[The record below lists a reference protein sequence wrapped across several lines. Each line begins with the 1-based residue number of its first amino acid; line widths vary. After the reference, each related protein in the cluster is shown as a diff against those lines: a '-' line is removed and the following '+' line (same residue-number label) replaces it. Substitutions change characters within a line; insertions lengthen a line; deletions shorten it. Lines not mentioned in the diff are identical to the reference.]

1 MTPRSFK
8 DNKGR
13 TWTVAVPY
21 NTIVKVLGETGLDL
35 RQLVEDHDHVAREL
49 DDPVKLRAVLAVLLA
64 DQLTAAKITID
75 DLLEE
80 IVNEEQATAMVM
92 AVYQGSFDFFQS
104 QSGVMNDALSR
115 VQRAQQT
122 AKAAA
127 ASRMRTSIDNGQMD
141 AYLAIVTDPSVAA
154 EWILASQN
162 PANLAIVEAWNQ
174 VVEAGV
180 EPTKRLSAFARLIVE
195 NRLTLPVKEA
205 PTLAASP
212 TGASSV
218 TASSS
223 STIPTPPGN
232 GETSTPAPS
241 WRPPTS
247 STNAGGSPASAA
259 STPASTPGDS
269 SI

>member
-1 MTPRSFK
+1 MTPRTFK

-64 DQLTAAKITID
+64 DQLILTKITID
-75 DLLEE
+75 DVLEE

-127 ASRMRTSIDNGQMD
+127 AARMRTSIDNGQMD
-141 AYLAIVTDPSVAA
+141 AYLTIVTDPNVASL
-154 EWILASQN
+154 WILASQN
-162 PANLAIVEAWNQ
+162 LANVAIVEAWNQ

-195 NRLTLPVKEA
+195 NGLTLP
-205 PTLAASP
+205 AATTSGP
-212 TGASSV
+212 IASSG

-223 STIPTPPGN
+223 STTPTPNGNEETPPTPP
-232 GETSTPAPS
+232 S
-241 WRPPTS
+241 WKPPTS

-259 STPASTPGDS
+259 SIPVSTPGDS